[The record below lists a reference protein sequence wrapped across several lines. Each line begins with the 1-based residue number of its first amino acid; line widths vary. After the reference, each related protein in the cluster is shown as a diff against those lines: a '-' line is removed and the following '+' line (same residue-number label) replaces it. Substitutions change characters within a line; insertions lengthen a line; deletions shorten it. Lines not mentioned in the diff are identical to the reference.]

1 MEVHAKAASDK
12 KLKDQFVLRLLKIV
26 KKPEANRPSNHFEV
40 IIVTNSEKRGHIF
53 RLVARTGRGGRTF
66 VIHLAVAVDVGLPD
80 HLVDLLV
87 GQLFSEVRH
96 DVAKFGGGDEAVAV
110 LENGVKLR
118 RPLDAGLSSSPCR
131 TLGTLL

>member
-1 MEVHAKAASDK
+1 MKRRK
-12 KLKDQFVLRLLKIV
+12 
-26 KKPEANRPSNHFEV
+26 NHFEV

-53 RLVARTGRGGRTF
+53 RLVARPGRGGRTF

-87 GQLFSEVRH
+87 GQLFAEVRH

-110 LENGVKLR
+110 LGRGE
-118 RPLDAGLSSSPCR
+118 S
-131 TLGTLL
+131 